1 MTDKNLSFLIAL
13 LATPVVAFV
22 SPGTEPKIDGRKSI
36 TNDMTVKL

>member
-1 MTDKNLSFLIAL
+1 MNDKNLSFLIAL

-22 SPGTEPKIDGRKSI
+22 PSGTDPKIDSRKSV